1 MPKRYITH
9 EKKMYKQNGG
19 KWFNFFKKTDSVPS
33 TTLDT
38 SNGGGF
44 LDGF

>member
-1 MPKRYITH
+1 
-9 EKKMYKQNGG
+9 MYKQNGG